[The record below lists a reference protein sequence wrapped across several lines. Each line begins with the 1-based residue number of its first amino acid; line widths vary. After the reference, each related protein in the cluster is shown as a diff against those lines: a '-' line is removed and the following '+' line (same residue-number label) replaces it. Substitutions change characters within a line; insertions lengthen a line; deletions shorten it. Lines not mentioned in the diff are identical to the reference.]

1 MNLEVGERVKL
12 KIKTVTGEK
21 KKLQCLLTPFT
32 ESRKLRSSAKI

>member
-21 KKLQCLLTPFT
+21 KEIIVPTNSIYG
-32 ESRKLRSSAKI
+32 E